1 MDKVAFLK
9 ELAEYVA
16 IPSVSAQPDHAKDCR
31 HSAEWVADK
40 LKAMGMTVEL
50 IETGGHPLVMG
61 TYRVEGNVPHIV
73 VYGHHDVQP
82 ADPAKENWKSP
93 PFVLSE
99 RNGGLWARGVA
110 DNKGPTL
117 ALIHGLAAALKKKP
131 QVNITCLIEG
141 EEEVGSKHLVSTL
154 EKLAPHIGPVDAI
167 VLSDTTSHSPTQLCV
182 TTGTRGIM
190 GFDIHVEALARDL
203 HSGNGGPVPNAA
215 RELARVVGLLFDKD
229 GRVTLPGFYD
239 GVLTPTPEQLAGLKA
254 SNSHEEFMRQHGNR
268 GFYPL
273 GGTDPFVANRFWPS
287 LEVNGI
293 HSGYEGEGSKT
304 IIPAK
309 AFAKITC
316 RIAPG
321 QDHVKFSQTVVD
333 GVKKLLDQNLFSCEV
348 DFHKKPMPAYG
359 VPVPHLGG
367 DAAGTPPRFKEIFQ
381 AVHDSVK
388 AVTGQAPMYVAEGA
402 SIPVLPDLS
411 RILKTHAIMLG
422 LAGEDSAMHSP
433 DEKADIE
440 ILSNGS
446 DAWQKFF
453 ETVGGI

>member
-1 MDKVAFLK
+1 MDKAAFLK
-9 ELAEYVA
+9 ELADYVA
-16 IPSVSAQPDHAKDCR
+16 IESVSAQPAHAQDCR
-31 HSAEWVADK
+31 RSAEWVAAK
-40 LKAMGMTVEL
+40 LKSLGMSVEL
-50 IETGGHPLVMG
+50 VETGGHPLVMG
-61 TYRVEGNVPHIV
+61 TYRVEGNAPHVV

-82 ADPAKENWKSP
+82 VDTAKESWKSP
-93 PFVLSE
+93 PFTLSE
-99 RNGGLWARGVA
+99 RSGGLWARGVA

-117 ALIHGLAAALKKKP
+117 ALIYGLAAALKKKP

-141 EEEVGSKHLVSTL
+141 EEEIGSKHLVATL
-154 EKLAPHIGPVDAI
+154 EKLAPRLGPVDAI
-167 VLSDTTSHSPTQLCV
+167 VLSDTTSHSPKQLCV

-190 GFDIHVEALARDL
+190 GFDIHVTALARDL

-215 RELARVVGLLFDKD
+215 RELARVVALLFDNE

-239 GVLTPTPEQLAGLKA
+239 GMLIPNAEQVAGLKA
-254 SNSHEEFMRQHGNR
+254 TNSQKNFATQHGNR

-273 GGTDPFVANRFWPS
+273 AGTDPFVANRFWPS

-293 HSGYEGEGSKT
+293 HSGYDGEGSKT

-321 QDHVKFSQTVVD
+321 QDHEKFAKTVVA
-333 GVKKLLDQNLFSCEV
+333 GVEALLDKTLFESSV
-348 DFHKKPMPAYG
+348 DFHKKPMPAYS

-367 DAAGTPPRFKEIFQ
+367 DAAGTPPSFKAIFQ

-388 AVTGQAPMYVAEGA
+388 AVTGNAPMYVSEGA

-440 ILSNGS
+440 MLSNGS

-453 ETVGGI
+453 ETVGGV